1 MRTITWAKLNGL
13 AKILFK
19 LNEILWGNYKS
30 FNNSSTFQ
38 YSRSNRMDTF
48 LIPILLVEFSFVGC
62 PPPTSHYA
70 LNSTSLNMSTTIT
83 FGGGKP
89 ISRTPS
95 NATKSLQNSW
105 SLGNHLLCWHVY
117 TFFCSAL
124 NLWDIV
130 CVEQMGH
137 LRYPL
142 VVNPEIVPYISKSWI
157 VHNTMAR
164 NINWCSSCTLFASCS
179 YFIIVLSSQW
189 GCLH

>member
-1 MRTITWAKLNGL
+1 
-13 AKILFK
+13 
-19 LNEILWGNYKS
+19 
-30 FNNSSTFQ
+30 
-38 YSRSNRMDTF
+38 
-48 LIPILLVEFSFVGC
+48 
-62 PPPTSHYA
+62 
-70 LNSTSLNMSTTIT
+70 
-83 FGGGKP
+83 
-89 ISRTPS
+89 
-95 NATKSLQNSW
+95 
-105 SLGNHLLCWHVY
+105 
-117 TFFCSAL
+117 
-124 NLWDIV
+124 V